1 MVVRED
7 ATQCIFGAGAASSPS
22 AIDLAGAASVLIVG
36 VDNIA
41 TSGLTVSSDGTTYAA
56 PADADLVP
64 GAGGNVLAYI
74 GPARFM
80 KITTK
85 ANHDVYVVGLH
96 YRHCPTPE
104 STP

>member
-41 TSGLTVSSDGTTYAA
+41 TSGITVSTDGTTYAA
-56 PADADLVP
+56 PADEDLIL
-64 GAGGNVLAYI
+64 GAGGNVAAYV
-74 GPARFM
+74 GPARYM

-85 ANHDVYVVGLH
+85 SNHDAYVVGL
-96 YRHCPTPE
+96 YAKHCPTPTT
-104 STP
+104 SS